1 MTSELTGDKHPPSTK
16 SFKNITYQMLS
27 LILYIVIKYKPSY
40 K

>member
-1 MTSELTGDKHPPSTK
+1 MSSGFAGDKHHLQKVLK
-16 SFKNITYQMLS
+16 SITYQMLS